1 MGQSAWSG
9 ITGECRSGVMKAIRT
24 RGIACTVALSI
35 GLSACG
41 GTSTGRSD
49 GSDSLPT
56 ALTIYRVVTPPL
68 PAPHYRTTGT
78 YPQVSGGKV
87 SLKAVNATLR
97 QAVLDEERRYAR
109 FARKEVSSTPKR
121 LLRKYPGI
129 FMTSP
134 RSRLISASSVVVSA
148 LIPTL
153 ELYPLGNDGAVWI
166 SVTVRVPSG
175 TRVAVGE
182 LFADPARGLREL
194 ARLVRTKVLST
205 NSCVRQ
211 SFQDPIGFEEWERG
225 FAPTASN
232 YRHFA
237 LTTRGLVIG
246 FPIAQVA
253 SPRCGRVEAT
263 VSYEALGSFQSK
275 LGQRLIAGVRRPQR

>member
-1 MGQSAWSG
+1 
-9 ITGECRSGVMKAIRT
+9 MKAMRIRVN
-24 RGIACTVALSI
+24 ACGVALSI

-41 GTSTGRSD
+41 GASTDRSD
-49 GSDSLPT
+49 RSDSLPKAS
-56 ALTIYRVVTPPL
+56 ALTVYRVATPPL
-68 PAPHYRTTGT
+68 PVPHYRTTGT